1 MMFLLHV
8 TMLLIQGGI
17 RDFLPHRCR
26 CERQSA
32 RLEHGTFG
40 KTESAWLLRTEIE
53 PTSLER
59 GKSRLL
65 IGQSFKA
72 IGTMVERFRRKAS
85 KVFEPEFFASTLNKC
100 LSNNQF

>member
-1 MMFLLHV
+1 MS
-8 TMLLIQGGI
+8 
-17 RDFLPHRCR
+17 D
-26 CERQSA
+26 SA

-72 IGTMVERFRRKAS
+72 IGTMVETDLEEKRAKF
-85 KVFEPEFFASTLNKC
+85 
-100 LSNNQF
+100 LSPNSLRQL